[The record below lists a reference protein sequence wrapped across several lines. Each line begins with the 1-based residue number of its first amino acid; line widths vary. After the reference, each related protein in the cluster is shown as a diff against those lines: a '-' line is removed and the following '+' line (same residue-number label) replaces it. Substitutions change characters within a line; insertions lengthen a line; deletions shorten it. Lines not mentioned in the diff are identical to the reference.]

1 MYTCYIEECKY
12 AIPSIKHF
20 VLNTIFAFS
29 LSTGVSVMIWTAA
42 DHVTVTS
49 EAL

>member
-12 AIPSIKHF
+12 AIPSIVF

-42 DHVTVTS
+42 DHVTVTLA
-49 EAL
+49 AL